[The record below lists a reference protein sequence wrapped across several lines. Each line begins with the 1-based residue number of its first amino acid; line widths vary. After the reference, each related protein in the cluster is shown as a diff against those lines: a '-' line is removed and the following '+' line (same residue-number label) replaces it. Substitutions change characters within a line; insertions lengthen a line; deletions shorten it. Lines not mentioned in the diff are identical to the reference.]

1 MASDVGAVP
10 RLVILLERAASAPEA
25 AAALR
30 YAATAAAM
38 DVAVEVHAV
47 SAAAVALLRRGHGDA
62 AWQTAIA
69 DLLALD
75 VQLYACPHALAAQGM
90 QPADLRDGVT
100 GVRGAASLLAA
111 GLAPGGRFMV
121 F

>member
-1 MASDVGAVP
+1 MASEVP
-10 RLVILLERAASAPEA
+10 RLVILLERVASAADA

-47 SAAAVALLRRGHGDA
+47 SAASVALLRRDHGDL

-69 DLLALD
+69 ELLDLE
-75 VQLYACPHALAAQGM
+75 VQLYACPHALAARGM
-90 QPADLRDGVT
+90 QPEDLHDGVA
-100 GVRGAASLLAA
+100 GIRGAASLLAA